1 MISEAHQA
9 MYPGDGTIGAS
20 RTALRGAR
28 AWLLQAVRGIAM
40 NCALGARLAEHGVSL
55 RLWNLI
61 GRGMIQLT
69 AAQTTFGTMTT
80 RADYDKRFAGP
91 CRCQSAIPAVEVLTW
106 SLVAPQHHHPRQ
118 RLGEPATAPGVD
130 EPLYAGLVTRQGK
143 VVGPGDCQPL
153 LDEDT
158 HLGLV
163 TFLTDPSRRHGS
175 AFERK
180 YMRIGIAVCGLCG
193 AKLYAVFSHGRNRRM
208 VDACWPSVHIA

>member
-1 MISEAHQA
+1 MSSYGLTHNSGQDRENVGRGIKAASCRINSHVACRADMISEPHQA
-9 MYPGDGTIGAS
+9 IHPGDGTIGAS

-106 SLVAPQHHHPRQ
+106 SLV
-118 RLGEPATAPGVD
+118 
-130 EPLYAGLVTRQGK
+130 
-143 VVGPGDCQPL
+143 
-153 LDEDT
+153 
-158 HLGLV
+158 
-163 TFLTDPSRRHGS
+163 
-175 AFERK
+175 
-180 YMRIGIAVCGLCG
+180 
-193 AKLYAVFSHGRNRRM
+193 
-208 VDACWPSVHIA
+208 